1 MSSFA
6 DIGRLL
12 LYQTPKSCDSVL
24 IRGRLLLE
32 PPLVP
37 NFRREPTRKD
47 RLRLYGAFESV
58 EICKGIIIVMIR
70 MPTFDKD
77 NDAFLNLCSKE
88 RKNGQVSKNQKIRA
102 DEMCASGFLPL
113 NLFHPLSRLLGWQQS
128 NQKKKQ
134 EYLTKKQITKPL
146 CINSIN
152 RECFAH

>member
-37 NFRREPTRKD
+37 NLRREPARKD

-58 EICKGIIIVMIR
+58 EICKGIILFVDTNAHF
-70 MPTFDKD
+70 PTRTMMVFWTC
-77 NDAFLNLCSKE
+77 LCSKKTSQQKA
-88 RKNGQVSKNQKIRA
+88 KNPRGCNVRRWISTIESFSSPFSVAGLAKQSKEAR
-102 DEMCASGFLPL
+102 
-113 NLFHPLSRLLGWQQS
+113 
-128 NQKKKQ
+128 
-134 EYLTKKQITKPL
+134 EYLTKKTNH
-146 CINSIN
+146 NSIN

>member
-37 NFRREPTRKD
+37 NLRREPARKD

-58 EICKGIIIVMIR
+58 EICKGIILFVDTNAHF
-70 MPTFDKD
+70 PTRTMMVF
-77 NDAFLNLCSKE
+77 
-88 RKNGQVSKNQKIRA
+88 
-102 DEMCASGFLPL
+102 
-113 NLFHPLSRLLGWQQS
+113 
-128 NQKKKQ
+128 
-134 EYLTKKQITKPL
+134 
-146 CINSIN
+146 
-152 RECFAH
+152 